1 MNGCD
6 LRVATDGERTARLLT
21 ARLLAEATPA
31 GTWEGELSASALATA
46 VAITAL
52 VIVDRDDHA
61 EAVARGARWL
71 CESSARD
78 GGWGDSPESCS
89 NLSTTTLVWSAL
101 ALAEGDKALAAR
113 CAAGKWISQRAG
125 TTEAVGLAAALVKRY
140 GNDRTFS
147 APIVA
152 VAALTGQLGESPR
165 CWSLV
170 PQLPFE
176 LAVLPA
182 RLFSWLRL
190 PVVSYALPALI
201 AIGLVRHR
209 RLPSRWAPLRWVRDA
224 LTQRVLA
231 QLARLQPRHGGF
243 LEATPL
249 TAFVTMSLAACGL
262 RDGAIV
268 ERGVAFLRSSQRA
281 DGSWPIDTNLATW
294 LTTWAVKAFAADG
307 PVLSEGHRKRLV
319 QWLLAQQ
326 TKTRHPYTQAA
337 PGGFA
342 WTDLAGGVP
351 DADDTAGAL
360 LALRSLDAANPAVRR
375 AAERASEWL
384 IALQNRDG
392 GVPTFCRGW
401 GRMPFDK
408 SCPDV
413 TAHAVRALCGWAPML
428 PGSTARRSTRFVGR
442 ALRYLVSAQ
451 RRDGAWLP
459 LWFGSQWQP
468 GGENGVYG
476 TAQVVLALV
485 EIDALDTELS
495 ASLERGSAWLV
506 RAQNADGG
514 WGRDAQG
521 ESTVEETGLALAAL
535 AGRVDEETLARGVRW
550 LDRRL
555 QAGKMAPAPIGLYF
569 SSLWYSERLYPVLF
583 ALFGLG
589 RVLSTRKTAY
599 SQMAAACEGKVA

>member
-1 MNGCD
+1 MKGLD
-6 LRVATDGERTARLLT
+6 PQLAVDAGRTARLLT
-21 ARLLAEATPA
+21 ARLLAEKTPA

-46 VAITAL
+46 VAVAAL
-52 VIVDRDDHA
+52 AIVDRDGQTA
-61 EAVARGARWL
+61 SIARGARWL
-71 CESSARD
+71 RESINSD

-89 NLSTTTLVWSAL
+89 NLSTTTLVRSAL
-101 ALAEGDKALAAR
+101 ALAEGEAPSAAR
-113 CAAGKWISQRAG
+113 RAAGEWISRRIGATDAAG
-125 TTEAVGLAAALVKRY
+125 FAGALVKSY
-140 GNDRTFS
+140 GDDRTFS
-147 APIVA
+147 APIVT
-152 VAALTGQLGESPR
+152 VAALAGQLGESPR
-165 CWSLV
+165 CWGLV

-209 RLPSRWAPLRWVRDA
+209 LLPSRWAPLRWVRDA
-224 LTQRVLA
+224 ITERALA
-231 QLARLQPRHGGF
+231 KLARLQPRHGGF

-268 ERGVAFLRSSQRA
+268 ERGVAFLCSSQRA

-294 LTTWAVKAFAADG
+294 LTTWAVKVLSASG
-307 PVLSEGHRKRLV
+307 SVLSERHRKRIV

-326 TKTRHPYTQAA
+326 TTVRHPYTQAA

-342 WTDLAGGVP
+342 WTDQAGGVP

-360 LALRSLDAANPAVRR
+360 LALRSLDAADPAVRQ

-384 IALQNRDG
+384 LALQNGDG

-401 GRMPFDK
+401 GRLPFDK

-413 TAHAVRALCGWAPML
+413 TAHAVRALRAWAPTL
-428 PGSTARRSTRFVGR
+428 CGPTARRSERFVRR
-442 ALRYLVSAQ
+442 ALRYLASAQ

-495 ASLERGSAWLV
+495 TSLDLAIAWLV

-514 WGRDAQG
+514 WGRDANG
-521 ESTVEETGLALAAL
+521 ASTVEETGLALAAL
-535 AGRVDEETLARGVRW
+535 AGRADDEALALGAHW
-550 LDRRL
+550 IGRRF

-583 ALFGLG
+583 ALFGLS
-589 RVLSTRKTAY
+589 RVLSVGRA
-599 SQMAAACEGKVA
+599 EGREVKVA